1 MLKSEANSQPFK
13 ASKTELIIPI
23 GRNPFE
29 FDAKMNECI
38 VHDLR
43 IPMRLSMGNVDL

>member
-13 ASKTELIIPI
+13 VSKIELIIPI

-29 FDAKMNECI
+29 FDAKMNEWL
-38 VHDLR
+38 VYDLR
-43 IPMRLSMGNVDL
+43 ITMRLSMGKVDL